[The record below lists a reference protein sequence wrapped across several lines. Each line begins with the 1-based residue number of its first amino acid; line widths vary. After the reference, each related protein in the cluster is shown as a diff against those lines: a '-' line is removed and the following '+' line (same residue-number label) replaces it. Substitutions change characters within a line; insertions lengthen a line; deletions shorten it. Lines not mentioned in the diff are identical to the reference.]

1 MARAM
6 ASFEDVR
13 RELRES
19 CDFLQLFTQGHRG
32 FTQQDGRAA
41 TGRTRALCAQLET
54 DFASGPHAADAK
66 TAVAS
71 AREVITE
78 AEARLGQLRQ

>member
-6 ASFEDVR
+6 ASFEDVK
-13 RELRES
+13 RELREA

-41 TGRTRALCAQLET
+41 IRRIRDLCGQLET
-54 DFASGPHAADAK
+54 DFASGPQAAEAK
-66 TAVAS
+66 PAVAS
-71 AREVITE
+71 AREVIAE